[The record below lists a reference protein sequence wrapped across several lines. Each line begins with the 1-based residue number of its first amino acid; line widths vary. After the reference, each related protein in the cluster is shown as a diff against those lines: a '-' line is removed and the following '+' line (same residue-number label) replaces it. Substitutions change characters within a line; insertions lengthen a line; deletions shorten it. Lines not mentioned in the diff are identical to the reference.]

1 MSANFRLVNSYSLAT
16 NTLMGMIMSID
27 CLYIYMTVNN
37 SIIIIYLIMNNSVY
51 NYTYFSI
58 YNHRQ
63 FYILCML

>member
-1 MSANFRLVNSYSLAT
+1 
-16 NTLMGMIMSID
+16 
-27 CLYIYMTVNN
+27 MTVNN
-37 SIIIIYLIMNNSVY
+37 SIIIMNLIMNNSVY